1 MTNAM
6 LDARQEGDSYRR
18 IEVITGQSRRRR
30 WTAEEK
36 ARIVA
41 ESFDTDAN
49 ISEVARRNGVAR
61 GLLTA
66 MRGVGLQRSRSRA
79 PARAHAAIMPGYVEP
94 CDPNLLR
101 VPPTGDGRLPRSVRG
116 REHDAL
122 EGAPVSDMSGEVQDR
137 DDESRICETWRY
149 RASFE
154 RLPGVTRRRRT
165 AWLGM

>member
-1 MTNAM
+1 MANAM

-41 ESFDTDAN
+41 ESFETDAN

-66 MRGVGLQRSRSRA
+66 WRHRFATAVGSKVPSFVPVTIDAEESSGGAAGEPDRLPPAQTRLLEKASPPGKLFGVIEIEVGG
-79 PARAHAAIMPGYVEP
+79 ARIRVEP
-94 CDPNLLR
+94 GVELTTLSTVLSALR
-101 VPPTGDGRLPRSVRG
+101 GGR
-116 REHDAL
+116 
-122 EGAPVSDMSGEVQDR
+122 
-137 DDESRICETWRY
+137 
-149 RASFE
+149 
-154 RLPGVTRRRRT
+154 
-165 AWLGM
+165 